1 MKIIINHD
9 TVYAFATQRNATQ
22 RNATQRNATQR
33 NSITLNFLKNN
44 LIINLINYFL
54 ILYPFLSDTLTLT
67 TYWERRN
74 PILL

>member
-1 MKIIINHD
+1 MKITTNNN
-9 TVYAFATQRNATQ
+9 TVNLLSKAKQSKAKQSNG
-22 RNATQRNATQR
+22 
-33 NSITLNFLKNN
+33 ITLNFLKNN

-54 ILYPFLSDTLTLT
+54 ILYPFLSDTLILT

>member
-9 TVYAFATQRNATQ
+9 TVYAFATQRNG
-22 RNATQRNATQR
+22 
-33 NSITLNFLKNN
+33 ITLNFLKNN

-54 ILYPFLSDTLTLT
+54 ILYPFLSDTLTLV
-67 TYWERRN
+67 TYRERRN

>member
-1 MKIIINHD
+1 MKITINNN
-9 TVYAFATQRNATQ
+9 TVYAF
-22 RNATQRNATQR
+22 ATQRNATQR

>member
-1 MKIIINHD
+1 MKITINHD

-22 RNATQRNATQR
+22 RNG
-33 NSITLNFLKNN
+33 ITLNFLKNN

>member
-1 MKIIINHD
+1 MKITVNHD
-9 TVYAFATQRNATQ
+9 TVYAFATQRNG
-22 RNATQRNATQR
+22 
-33 NSITLNFLKNN
+33 ITLNFLKNN

-67 TYWERRN
+67 TYRERRN

>member
-1 MKIIINHD
+1 MKITINNN

-22 RNATQRNATQR
+22 RNATQRNG
-33 NSITLNFLKNN
+33 ITLNFLKNN

-54 ILYPFLSDTLTLT
+54 ILYPFLSDTLNLT
-67 TYWERRN
+67 TYRERRN

>member
-1 MKIIINHD
+1 MKITINNN

-22 RNATQRNATQR
+22 RNATQRNG
-33 NSITLNFLKNN
+33 ITLNFLKNN

-67 TYWERRN
+67 TYRERIN

>member
-1 MKIIINHD
+1 MKITINHD

-22 RNATQRNATQR
+22 RNATQRNG
-33 NSITLNFLKNN
+33 ITLNFLKNN
-44 LIINLINYFL
+44 LIINYFL

-67 TYWERRN
+67 TYRERIN

>member
-1 MKIIINHD
+1 MKITINHD
-9 TVYAFATQRNATQ
+9 TVYAF
-22 RNATQRNATQR
+22 ATQR

>member
-1 MKIIINHD
+1 MKIITNHD

-22 RNATQRNATQR
+22 RNATQRNG
-33 NSITLNFLKNN
+33 ITLDFLKNN

>member
-1 MKIIINHD
+1 MKITINHN

-22 RNATQRNATQR
+22 RNGIA
-33 NSITLNFLKNN
+33 LNFLKNN
-44 LIINLINYFL
+44 LITNLINYFL
-54 ILYPFLSDTLTLT
+54 ILYPFLSDTLNLT

>member
-1 MKIIINHD
+1 MKITINHD
-9 TVYAFATQRNATQ
+9 TVYAFATQRNG
-22 RNATQRNATQR
+22 
-33 NSITLNFLKNN
+33 ITLNFLKNN

-67 TYWERRN
+67 TYRERRN